1 MSITRNYLHLIA
13 IINVILAFMC
23 FFWPIGLWQAGL
35 LGFLEV
41 AFILLY
47 FKARGNIIGIIF
59 LLIHAYYSVAFVAEF
74 LSRNQI
80 DGNMAFLGTLISFGM
95 QPERDL
101 IVYVALVALFKY
113 GLVYGLG
120 FKAQDKRSF
129 ARITVPWKVLVITCS
144 VMWLMSSVTGAA
156 ITVLALRGTILALL
170 GAVYL
175 ACWKRFSYG
184 FFGGI
189 ALLIAAFAI
198 LVTVTRSRLE
208 FSSLLLLF
216 LIVTLSKSKR
226 TPWHHLGLVAVLGV
240 LLTNFYGALRDSDQV
255 PAESYFQSTVIT
267 EGESGNILL
276 LGAFV
281 IGQDISGQLPAS
293 LNPPTLERLRIL
305 IPGLPN
311 KVIMADQF
319 MAEYLPAVAE
329 TGGGFAYSIVA
340 DLYVWGGVM
349 FIIICGLAGG
359 KVLVAV
365 RSDVISL
372 AFFFMVILQLY
383 RQELTVSILTLLGYS
398 IVRGLSFALVA
409 MRSRRRTYPERLRST
424 DELSHE

>member
-1 MSITRNYLHLIA
+1 
-13 IINVILAFMC
+13 
-23 FFWPIGLWQAGL
+23 L
-35 LGFLEV
+35 LGILDV
-41 AFILLY
+41 TFIFLY

-80 DGNMAFLGTLISFGM
+80 EGNMAFLGTLISFGM

-101 IVYVALVALFKY
+101 VVYLALVTLFKY

-120 FKAQDKRSF
+120 FKAQEERSF
-129 ARITVPWKVLVITCS
+129 ARITVPWTVLVITCS
-144 VMWLMSSVTGAA
+144 VTWMLASVTGAA
-156 ITVLALRGTILALL
+156 IFILALRGMILALMC
-170 GAVYL
+170 AVFL

-184 FFGGI
+184 FPGGI
-189 ALLIAAFAI
+189 ALLIAAFVI

-216 LIVTLSKSKR
+216 LIVTLSRSKR
-226 TPWHHLGLVAVLGV
+226 IPWQRLGLVVVLGV

-255 PAESYFQSTVIT
+255 STASYFQSTVIT

-293 LNPPTLERLRIL
+293 LNPSTLERLRIL

-329 TGGGFAYSIVA
+329 EGGGFAFSIIA

-349 FIIICGLAGG
+349 LIVICGVACG
-359 KVLVAV
+359 KVLLVAV
-365 RSDVISL
+365 RNDVTSL
-372 AFFFMVILQLY
+372 AFFFMFILQLY
-383 RQELTVSILTLLGYS
+383 RQELLVSVLTLLGYFL
-398 IVRGLSFALVA
+398 VQGLSFALVA
-409 MRSRRRTYPERLRST
+409 MRSKGRIYPERLRST
-424 DELSHE
+424 EGFSNE